1 MTKHALIHAASP
13 PVDQAM
19 VFICEKC
26 GKRSGSDKNRS
37 HRLASKL
44 KKSLKGHFSKGDI
57 RIALT
62 SCMDLCP
69 EDRITVSLQPVD
81 PDLPASFWEVD
92 IEELED
98 GSEELATAIGDA
110 LRRA

>member
-1 MTKHALIHAASP
+1 LSKHPLIHSASP
-13 PVDQAM
+13 PVDQAI

-26 GKRSGSDKNRS
+26 GNRS

-44 KKSLKGHFSKGDI
+44 KRSLKANFSKGEI

-81 PDLPASFWEVD
+81 PDLPSIFWEVD
-92 IEELED
+92 MEDLEE

-110 LRRA
+110 LHRS

>member
-1 MTKHALIHAASP
+1 LSKHPLIHSASP
-13 PVDQAM
+13 PVDQAI

-26 GKRSGSDKNRS
+26 GKRSDSDKNRS

-44 KKSLKGHFSKGDI
+44 KRSLKANFSKGDI

-81 PDLPASFWEVD
+81 PDLPSIFWEVD
-92 IEELED
+92 MDDLEE
-98 GSEELATAIGDA
+98 GSEELAAAIGDA
-110 LRRA
+110 LHGS